1 MTLKQSI
8 VIVNQY
14 TVKSP
19 STGQASRGATP
30 GSYVTRYMARPNAT
44 ESLAPIRR
52 HRADDFIVRYM
63 ARANATEQASSR
75 PEIKRRM
82 KKSQGR
88 GGVSFGY
95 GQVSL
100 SHDQLMSA
108 SADIQRLFDD
118 GHTIMNTVL
127 SFDQEYLR
135 EHGIIPQ
142 DFVCEKKGDY
152 RGQIDQMKLR
162 MAVMHGL
169 TRMEGGFYD
178 DLRYVGVI
186 QVDTE
191 HVHCHL
197 SMVDAGRGTVTPDG
211 TQRGKIPQPALAMA
225 RRGMDAWLDEKQT
238 VKHMSS
244 AVGYER
250 RNVTTFIK
258 RWAHQQMLRE
268 SLPQFLLACLPED
281 KRLWR
286 SSTNHAAMKKPN
298 RLVRQLVEEVL
309 ARPESPLPHAMERV
323 TAYANHRR
331 TAEGLTRGQ
340 WRKLV
345 HTGREQIIE
354 RGVNSVYGLLRAL
367 PDDALEVRTPMLDVM
382 GMDYESMAVRA
393 SSREG
398 STGSITP
405 VEDDLLGFGFRL
417 RSYSSRLEH
426 HQGKRRD
433 YHEAASV
440 WEKADA
446 AGIASSASRVLYDF
460 YQGEEEYHARCAA
473 KYQKFLSFAGADQ
486 EQWYKEWN
494 EVAQYGERLLS
505 LESLRKDDSLR
516 KLKDGDV
523 AEKLGLDIYGQ
534 SGGRL
539 LTLRDA
545 NGKSLK
551 VGLELL
557 DARISTMRTNY
568 QGRIADLR
576 VGLAR
581 EGLKLEIT
589 SDPQNKKGDTG
600 VISAG
605 AEYPFEE
612 VKGLDL
618 HHMRYDFVADVP
630 VGVKVRSR
638 FVQWARSRA
647 EHLKKATTY
656 LKFTRQKE
664 ALDGLPTKDVA
675 EMNSLADTLVSQ
687 GTKVSLPSEVA
698 ALNQE
703 KKVLR
708 RSKTVRL
715 GTELVNEV
723 FAQVDQSTGLVSSAD
738 MGAIDISEGMNETGF
753 GQGLE

>member
-1 MTLKQSI
+1 MSLKQSI

-19 STGQASRGATP
+19 STGKASRGATP
-30 GSYVTRYMARPNAT
+30 GAYVTRYMARPNAT

-52 HRADDFIVRYM
+52 HNMDDFIVRYM
-63 ARANATEQASSR
+63 ARDSATEKASSR
-75 PEIKRRM
+75 PEIKQRM

-108 SADIQRLFDD
+108 SADIQRLFND
-118 GHTIMNTVL
+118 GHTVMNTVL

-250 RNVTTFIK
+250 RNVATFIK

-268 SLPQFLLACLPED
+268 SLPQFLVACLPED

-286 SSTNHAAMKKPN
+286 YSTNHAAMKKPN
-298 RLVRQLVEEVL
+298 KIVKQLVEEVL
-309 ARPESPLPHAMERV
+309 ARPESPLPHAMEQV
-323 TAYANHRR
+323 TVYANHRR
-331 TAEGLTRGQ
+331 DAEGLNQGQ
-340 WRKLV
+340 WRQLV
-345 HTGREQIIE
+345 NTGKEQIIE

-367 PDDALEVRTPMLDVM
+367 PEDVLQVRTPMLDVM
-382 GMDYESMAVRA
+382 GMDYESLAVRGA
-393 SSREG
+393 GKGSKESSE
-398 STGSITP
+398 
-405 VEDDLLGFGFRL
+405 EDDLLGFGFRL

-426 HQGKRRD
+426 HREKRRD
-433 YHEAASV
+433 YHEAAAV
-440 WEKADA
+440 WERADA
-446 AGIASSASRVLYDF
+446 AGVASASSRVLYDF
-460 YQGEEEYHARCAA
+460 YQEEEEYHGRCAA
-473 KYQKFLSFAGADQ
+473 KYQKFLNFAGADQ
-486 EQWYKEWN
+486 GQWYTKWS
-494 EVAQYGERLLS
+494 EVAEYGERLLS

-516 KLKDGDV
+516 KMKDGEM
-523 AEKLGLDIYGQ
+523 AEKLGLEIYGQ

-539 LTLRDA
+539 LTLKDA
-545 NGKSLK
+545 KGKTLTA
-551 VGLELL
+551 GLEVL
-557 DARISTMRTNY
+557 DTRIATMRGNY
-568 QGRIADLR
+568 QSRIADLR
-576 VGLAR
+576 VDLAGA
-581 EGLKLEIT
+581 GLKLEIT
-589 SDPQNKKGDTG
+589 EDPEKKAVDTG

-605 AEYPFEE
+605 AEYPFED

-618 HHMRYDFVADVP
+618 HQMRYDFVSDVE
-630 VGVKVRSR
+630 VGLKVRSK

-647 EHLKKATTY
+647 EHLKKAVSY
-656 LKFTRQKE
+656 LKFTRQKAAME
-664 ALDGLPTKDVA
+664 VLPTEDIA
-675 EMNSLADTLVSQ
+675 AMNVLADALVAQ
-687 GTKVSLPSEVA
+687 GPTVVLPSEVA
-698 ALNQE
+698 ALKRDKQI
-703 KKVLR
+703 LR

-715 GTELVNEV
+715 GSDLVNEV
-723 FAQVDQSTGLVSSAD
+723 FAQVDESTSSVTAQD
-738 MGAIDISEGMNETGF
+738 MSVLGVLDGVVEPGF
-753 GQGLE
+753 GDGLE